1 MYSSGDGVYLAHYLP
16 KQGSFAALH
25 ADGQVISCGNPAAGG
40 CSASVRE
47 HLRNIQ
53 KIQGNDSA
61 FAAIANDNTVVCWGN
76 LEDGGN
82 DSGVASQLREVRDI
96 QATSAAFAAIRQD
109 MAVIT
114 WRCPYSGGDSSHVNS
129 LLRQIAEIHP
139 SHSAF
144 AALRSDGRII
154 AWGNHSAGGI
164 FPDAWKYEKS
174 RPCKE
179 ISLVLQLCY
188 RTTVLLRA
196 RGHVQTTD
204 EAEMRLSQPFR
215 CIAATAHAFA
225 GLTEQGRIVAWG
237 VPEYGGDA
245 SSVQLRES
253 DGGSG
258 TGSNL
263 CRLCRYHRAWYD
275 PHLGRWGAWWR
286 LSRFEHLFSVIYRMF
301 FSTYVVIGSRYR
313 CS

>member
-1 MYSSGDGVYLAHYLP
+1 MVSTWPITFQNKVLLP
-16 KQGSFAALH
+16 PCMLMDRWSHVEIPQQEVAVPVCVNIYAIYRRYREMTPHLQLSQTTTPSYAGEILRMAATI
-25 ADGQVISCGNPAAGG
+25 QVSLRSCE
-40 CSASVRE
+40 RY
-47 HLRNIQ
+47 
-53 KIQGNDSA
+53 
-61 FAAIANDNTVVCWGN
+61 
-76 LEDGGN
+76 
-82 DSGVASQLREVRDI
+82 
-96 QATSAAFAAIRQD
+96 ATSRRQVPRSQPSGKTWQWSRGGALTVEATHLMLTHCCDRLLRFTPAIVPLRLFVL
-109 MAVIT
+109 MAVLLHGVIT
-114 WRCPYSGGDSSHVNS
+114 
-129 LLRQIAEIHP
+129 
-139 SHSAF
+139 
-144 AALRSDGRII
+144 ALEVSFLML
-154 AWGNHSAGGI
+154 GNM
-164 FPDAWKYEKS
+164 KKS

-301 FSTYVVIGSRYR
+301 FFDI
-313 CS
+313 CSHWKQI